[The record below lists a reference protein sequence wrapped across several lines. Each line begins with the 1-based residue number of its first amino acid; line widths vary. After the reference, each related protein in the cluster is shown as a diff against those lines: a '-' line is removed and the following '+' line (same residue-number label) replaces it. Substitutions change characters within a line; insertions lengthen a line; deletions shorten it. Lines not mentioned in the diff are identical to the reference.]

1 MSSQVALKQLFELR
15 VVLERLGEGGISLQE
30 TLAHD
35 LERAL
40 KLTDSCIAHLTDEDP
55 GTPDPD
61 AEGEE

>member
-15 VVLERLGEGGISLQE
+15 VVLERLGEGGLTLQE

-35 LERAL
+35 LERAM

-55 GTPDPD
+55 GTPDAD
-61 AEGEE
+61 EDEEE

>member
-15 VVLERLGEGGISLQE
+15 VVLEV
-30 TLAHD
+30 
-35 LERAL
+35 
-40 KLTDSCIAHLTDEDP
+40 DSYAHLTDEDP